1 MSDSELAVVVAP
13 QTFPTP
19 ILIERAGAST
29 RKKFFEFFTVP
40 IRNANTRA
48 AYYRAIQQFLA
59 WVERAGYQ
67 QLEDI
72 EPITVAAYIEILQRQ
87 AVQKHLTYGP
97 CCLLSSDVYFEL
109 KREIAEQFKLHP
121 AEVLVVGSAKLGF
134 SIVPK
139 KRYRFFNDE
148 SDIDVAL
155 VAPQLFE
162 QVWAEVYDYW
172 YGGAYWDQ
180 HDTFCSY
187 LFQGWIR
194 PDKLPPFDRAAKWW
208 EYFRELTSTS
218 RCRSVLKS

>member
-1 MSDSELAVVVAP
+1 MTRVEKPDDTVLAGFVAKFKRDICELDLSV
-13 QTFPTP
+13 
-19 ILIERAGAST
+19 
-29 RKKFFEFFTVP
+29 
-40 IRNANTRA
+40 
-48 AYYRAIQQFLA
+48 
-59 WVERAGYQ
+59 
-67 QLEDI
+67 
-72 EPITVAAYIEILQRQ
+72 

-194 PDKLPPFDRAAKWW
+194 PDKLPPFDRAAK
-208 EYFRELTSTS
+208 
-218 RCRSVLKS
+218 CRSLRSALSLRYTAFSVGRRFGGCRTQDFC

>member
-1 MSDSELAVVVAP
+1 MTRVEKPDDTVLTGLVAKFKRDISELDLSV
-13 QTFPTP
+13 
-19 ILIERAGAST
+19 
-29 RKKFFEFFTVP
+29 
-40 IRNANTRA
+40 
-48 AYYRAIQQFLA
+48 
-59 WVERAGYQ
+59 
-67 QLEDI
+67 
-72 EPITVAAYIEILQRQ
+72 

-162 QVWAEVYDYW
+162 QIWAEVYDYW
-172 YGGAYWDQ
+172 YRRAYWDQ

-218 RCRSVLKS
+218 RYGPYKIRAGLYKSWRFLESYQRLCVDAWKQTELSA